1 MQNINLYLKLLEN
14 ILINADDDENINE
27 PGCSYETGSTGQKR
41 KGEKKKNKDKRSKNV
56 MYISIL

>member
-41 KGEKKKNKDKRSKNV
+41 KGEKKKKTKIRDPK
-56 MYISIL
+56 M